1 MKYALGLYGSYLLEN
16 RRSKNTR
23 ACIVFEKYI
32 QKYKDDLTL
41 SKACSIVMVMKCKFL
56 RVLKHTFKYT
66 LWNVEKA
73 FIYSTT
79 GRTQHLR

>member
-1 MKYALGLYGSYLLEN
+1 MLWDCMVHIY
-16 RRSKNTR
+16 SKIGDQKILVLASFLRNTFKN
-23 ACIVFEKYI
+23 IKTT
-32 QKYKDDLTL
+32 KLTL